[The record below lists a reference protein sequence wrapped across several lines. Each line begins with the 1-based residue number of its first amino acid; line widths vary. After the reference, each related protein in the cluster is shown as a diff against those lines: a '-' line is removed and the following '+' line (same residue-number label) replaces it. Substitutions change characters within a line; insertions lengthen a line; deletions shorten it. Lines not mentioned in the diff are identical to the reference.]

1 MTSSAN
7 FSKTTKLLEPV
18 GQVQFVVFEKFT
30 SAYFTKLHRK
40 TCCNVNKKTSQRFKK
55 DVNFSILL
63 AICNL
68 YSCYNVAL
76 VLHEISLVFSQSDA
90 CNFSFTLLALLLTL
104 EPASLVFH
112 VREIWKVKSLVWGKF
127 LFFKQGRISTARR
140 KSKSKRS
147 HFWTTT

>member
-30 SAYFTKLHRK
+30 SAYFTKLHHK
-40 TCCNVNKKTSQRFKK
+40 TCCNVNKKTSQRFKR

-90 CNFSFTLLALLLTL
+90 CNFFIYIISAVTDSRT
-104 EPASLVFH
+104 SLSRFS
-112 VREIWKVKSLVWGKF
+112 R
-127 LFFKQGRISTARR
+127 ARNM
-140 KSKSKRS
+140 KSKITRVR
-147 HFWTTT
+147 